1 MSSISLPLF
10 TSSWQSLNGI
20 ISLWTGPPAGC
31 PATFFFPS
39 TSSNVVS
46 VTLLFVQW
54 YHLAVFL
61 FSVHIHAGCCTLWTF
76 WPTSLWCA
84 AWLPFFPLL
93 SLSGFK
99 GFLHLPVDILWSST
113 QESSFAYPIVYLE
126 ERHPRL
132 LEMGLCKSWL
142 QESLKGHLIKC
153 IDWTAGSCGK
163 QIVLGVYLTS
173 PAEIL
178 FIFLA
183 YKFYSAAAT
192 EHWVSW
198 VSKTVTHR

>member
-1 MSSISLPLF
+1 MGLSASELALLLVVQQLFSFHPPPAMWSASHSSLYNDTISLFFCFQF
-10 TSSWQSLNGI
+10 TL
-20 ISLWTGPPAGC
+20 
-31 PATFFFPS
+31 
-39 TSSNVVS
+39 
-46 VTLLFVQW
+46 
-54 YHLAVFL
+54 
-61 FSVHIHAGCCTLWTF
+61 CCTLWTF

-99 GFLHLPVDILWSST
+99 GFVHLPVDILWSST